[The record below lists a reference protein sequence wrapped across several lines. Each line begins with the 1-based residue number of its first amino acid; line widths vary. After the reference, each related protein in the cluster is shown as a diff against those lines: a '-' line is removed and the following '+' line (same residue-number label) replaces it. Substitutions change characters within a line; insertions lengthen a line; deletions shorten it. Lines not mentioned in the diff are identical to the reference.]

1 MRLLFVSHSS
11 PAKEGGA
18 ETRTR
23 EVALRLARAGHQ
35 VTVLCGRTHVDDPA
49 ELDLEG
55 VRILTCKTLPDVLLR
70 RFPYPHYLSLAA
82 ANLFLMLHLP
92 AFLRRERFDLLRED
106 VAPFPPTFLLALVKL
121 PVTRRIAVTHMLP
134 GSLRAWIGYYGALFG
149 PAGWLMDRL
158 LRAGA
163 LRYERVVCDSKW
175 FADELARS
183 PALAQKVRYVPNG
196 VDFAAF
202 SAGGARGRGDGQ
214 VRLLCVGRL
223 AETKGHRYAIEALA
237 RLQDRHPR
245 LHLDIVGN
253 GALRDELIALAQ
265 RRGVVDRVKILPPVA
280 HAEMP
285 SLYRRYDLF
294 VMPSLWEGQPVSLIE
309 AMASGLPIVAT
320 DIPAIRAMLDE
331 RSATLAR
338 KADVDDL
345 AERLDWAIRN
355 RDTVL
360 RRAEAAREKARE
372 YDWALTAR
380 QEIAG
385 A

>member
-11 PAKEGGA
+11 PVKEGGA

-23 EVALRLARAGHQ
+23 EVALRLARAGHE

-49 ELDLEG
+49 ELDLHG
-55 VRILTCKTLPDVLLR
+55 VRILTRKTLPDALLR
-70 RFPYPHYLSLAA
+70 RFPYPHYVSLAA

-92 AFLRRERFDLLRED
+92 ALLRRERFDVLRED
-106 VAPFPPTFLLALVKL
+106 LAPFPPTFLLSLVRL
-121 PVTRRIAVTHMLP
+121 PVARRIAVMHMLP
-134 GSLRAWIGYYGALFG
+134 GSLRGWIGYYGALFG

-163 LRYERVVCDSKW
+163 LRYERIVCDSNW
-175 FADELARS
+175 FADELRRS
-183 PALAQKVRYVPNG
+183 PALAPKVRYVPNG
-196 VDFAAF
+196 VDFTAFAA
-202 SAGGARGRGDGQ
+202 SPAAPRADGS

-237 RLQDRHPR
+237 RLRDRQPR

-253 GALRDELIALAQ
+253 GALREELIALAQ
-265 RRGVVDRVKILPPVA
+265 RRGVADRVRILAPVA

-309 AMASGLPIVAT
+309 AMASALPIVAT

-331 RSATLAR
+331 RSATLA
-338 KADVDDL
+338 KKEDADDL
-345 AERLDWAIRN
+345 AERLDWALGN

-372 YDWALTAR
+372 YDWAATAR
-380 QEIAG
+380 QEIED
-385 A
+385 